1 MSATQG
7 PPTLL
12 VFGPQTSLPSDE
24 VLADVRSELVGN
36 HSLSAL
42 CNAAVHLPR
51 FWDRLVAS
59 DPSLRPVPGAEQLA
73 RLARWIEHGGSLLA
87 HHAQG
92 PVPNHLALAVTL
104 LVQIAQY
111 ARYLGHLGDAARR
124 RGGPGAADAQLDII
138 SAVGGP
144 GSGGIQGFCVG
155 LLSAVAVASADGESG
170 LGPAAAVALRLAVC
184 VGAYVDLDGVFAPDT
199 SRTLYSCLAVRWREG
214 KQVDVGKLVGSYSQ
228 VSHLSLFLILSS
240 QAPC

>member
-92 PVPNHLALAVTL
+92 PVTNHLALAVTL

-111 ARYLGHLGDAARR
+111 ARYLGHLGDAA
-124 RGGPGAADAQLDII
+124 DAQLDII
-138 SAVGGP
+138 SAVGSP

-184 VGAYVDLDGVFAPDT
+184 IGAYVDLDGVFAPDT

-214 KQVDVGKLVGSYSQ
+214 EQVDVGKLVGSYSQ

>member
-51 FWDRLVAS
+51 FWHRLVAS

-104 LVQIAQY
+104 LVQIA
-111 ARYLGHLGDAARR
+111 
-124 RGGPGAADAQLDII
+124 
-138 SAVGGP
+138 
-144 GSGGIQGFCVG
+144 
-155 LLSAVAVASADGESG
+155 
-170 LGPAAAVALRLAVC
+170 
-184 VGAYVDLDGVFAPDT
+184 
-199 SRTLYSCLAVRWREG
+199 
-214 KQVDVGKLVGSYSQ
+214 
-228 VSHLSLFLILSS
+228 
-240 QAPC
+240 